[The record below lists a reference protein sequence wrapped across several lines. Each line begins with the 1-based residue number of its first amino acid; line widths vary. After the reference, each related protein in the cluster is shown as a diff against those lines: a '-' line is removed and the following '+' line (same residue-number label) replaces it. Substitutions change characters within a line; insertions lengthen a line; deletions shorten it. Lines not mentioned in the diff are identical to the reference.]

1 MGAPYSLRY
10 DEESGFWGLV
20 GPGQSWPCKWFR
32 PAGKERHDAEIAV
45 VELNAAFS
53 AGAAEERARMV
64 ALCLERGQ
72 HASAAGHHLVAV
84 AWDEVREALEREG
97 KS

>member
-1 MGAPYSLRY
+1 MGAPYTIADLRELIAP
-10 DEESGFWGLV
+10 DGLAY
-20 GPGQSWPCKWFR
+20 PS
-32 PAGKERHDAEIAV
+32 AIHAA
-45 VELNAAFS
+45 LNAAFT
-53 AGAAEERARMV
+53 AGSAEERARMV